1 MDVDAKLQGELMDGG
16 GVFPLAARSTKGVE
30 EEDPSAPRESLVQY
44 REPELA
50 KPAASAQAKKQHD
63 VRTQTQA
70 RRATRL
76 EVCASCSRS
85 CALVL

>member
-50 KPAASAQAKKQHD
+50 KPAASAQGKKQHD
-63 VRTQTQA
+63 VRTQTQG
-70 RRATRL
+70 RRTASL
-76 EVCASCSRS
+76 EAGAGYSRS
-85 CALVL
+85 